1 MSDLF
6 IIDAGNTNI
15 VLGVFRDGKL
25 HCQGRI
31 ETVRDGL
38 KEDYKRQ
45 FLSFLEE
52 NSLKTTDMEGVAISN
67 VVPALKNL
75 LDEIVLGLF
84 GNEPFHVSYK
94 NKMNMTVKMDNP
106 RELGADLIASAVG
119 AIEKYGT
126 PCIVID
132 FGTATTYAAIN
143 EKAEFLGGAISQG
156 INVSCKGLYMHAP
169 HLPKIEL
176 KSPPSIVGKDTIT
189 AMQSGIYL
197 GYAHMVRG
205 IVSDMKKV
213 LGDKTKVIATG
224 GLAVILK
231 DEENLMDVIDQD
243 LVLDGIY
250 YLYKMWRADA
260 G

>member
-15 VLGVFRDGKL
+15 VLGVYRDGKSL
-25 HCQGRI
+25 YQERI

-38 KEDYKRQ
+38 KEDYERQ
-45 FLSFLEE
+45 FLSFLEK
-52 NSLKTTDMEGVAISN
+52 NSLKATGMEGVAISN
-67 VVPALKNL
+67 VVPALGSL
-75 LDEIVLGLF
+75 LDELALDLF
-84 GNEPFHVSYK
+84 GYKPFYVSYK
-94 NKMNMTVKMDNP
+94 NRMNMTVKMDNP
-106 RELGADLIASAVG
+106 GELGADLIASSVA
-119 AIEKYGT
+119 AIEKYGA

-143 EKAEFLGGAISQG
+143 GNAEFLGGAISQG

-176 KSPPSIVGKDTIT
+176 KSPPSIVGKNTVT

-205 IVSDMKKV
+205 IITDMKKV
-213 LGDKTKVIATG
+213 VGEKAKVIATG

-243 LVLDGIY
+243 LVPDGIY
-250 YLYKMWRADA
+250 YLYQLNK
-260 G
+260 

>member
-1 MSDLF
+1 MSDLLV
-6 IIDAGNTNI
+6 IDAGNTNI
-15 VLGVFRDGKL
+15 VLGIFRDGKL

-31 ETVRDGL
+31 ETVR
-38 KEDYKRQ
+38 EDSAENYRRK
-45 FLSFLEE
+45 FLSFLSDNGLETGDIE
-52 NSLKTTDMEGVAISN
+52 DVAISN
-67 VVPALKNL
+67 VVPSLGSL
-75 LDEIVLGLF
+75 LDELAKDLF
-84 GNEPFHVSYK
+84 HQEPFYVSYK
-94 NKMNMTVKMDNP
+94 NRMNMTIKMDDP

-132 FGTATTYAAIN
+132 FGTATTYAAIDEN
-143 EKAEFLGGAISQG
+143 SEFLGGAISQG

-176 KSPPSIVGKDTIT
+176 KSPPSIVGKNTIT

-205 IVSDMKKV
+205 IVADMKKV
-213 LGDKTKVIATG
+213 LGEKTKVIATG

-250 YLYKMWRADA
+250 YLYGMRE
-260 G
+260 